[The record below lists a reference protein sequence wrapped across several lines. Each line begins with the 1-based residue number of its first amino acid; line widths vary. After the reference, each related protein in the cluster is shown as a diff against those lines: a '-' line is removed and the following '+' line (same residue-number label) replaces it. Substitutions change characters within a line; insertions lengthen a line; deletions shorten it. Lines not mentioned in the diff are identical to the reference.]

1 MAKKAKEK
9 YYNLIVDKE
18 SKTTEILIYGVIGDS
33 WFEESTTARQFVADF
48 RNAEKD
54 SDRINIRL
62 NSPGGSVFDG
72 LAIFN
77 AISASKKEIHTYND
91 GVCASMA
98 AVLLESVS
106 QDNIH
111 PAKNSLFMI
120 HSPSTCACGN
130 KAQLQEAINVLDKC
144 QSALVASICKNTGL
158 DEKDVEKKYFDNK
171 DHWFTADEA
180 LAEGFYS
187 KIEDDEVE
195 NVPQNASTMK
205 YSDLIKF
212 FEPKNSILW
221 PEDETSDEEEEDT
234 PDEILDFIDMDIK
247 KLTAAYKLPEDSSED
262 AILAHITKR
271 EQEIATLTTAKT
283 KAETDLATANQT
295 IKDKD
300 AEITAL
306 KGTTPGAPPAIAP
319 IDTDPKPPAGEPEG
333 AKDFGT
339 AFAECM
345 NILKPKK

>member
-91 GVCASMA
+91 GICASMA
-98 AVLLESVS
+98 AVLLESVP
-106 QDNIH
+106 QDNVH
-111 PAKNSLFMI
+111 PAKNSLFMV
-120 HSPSTCACGN
+120 HSPSTYAYGN

-221 PEDETSDEEEEDT
+221 PEDETSDEEDT
-234 PDEILDFIDMDIK
+234 PDEILDFIDMDTK
-247 KLTAAYKLPEDSSED
+247 KLTAAYKLPEDSTED
-262 AILAHITKR
+262 AIVAHIAKR
-271 EQEIATLTTAKT
+271 EQEIADLTAAKT

-295 IKDKD
+295 IKDRD
-300 AEITAL
+300 AEIVAL
-306 KGTTPGAPPAIAP
+306 KKEPGAKPAGVNNEVDP
-319 IDTDPKPPAGEPEG
+319 PKPEDEPEG

-339 AFAECM
+339 AFADCL
-345 NILKPKK
+345 NILNPKK

>member
-1 MAKKAKEK
+1 MSKPKAK
-9 YYNLIVDKE
+9 YYDLVQNKADKI
-18 SKTTEILIYGVIGDS
+18 TDILIYGVIGDS
-33 WFEESTTARQFVADF
+33 WFEESTTARQFVTDF

-98 AVLLESVS
+98 AVLLESVP
-106 QDNIH
+106 QDNVH
-111 PAKNSLFMI
+111 PAKNSLFMV
-120 HSPSTCACGN
+120 HSPSTYAYGN

-171 DHWFTADEA
+171 DHWFTAAEA

-212 FEPKNSILW
+212 FEPKNSIMW
-221 PEDETSDEEEEDT
+221 PKDETSDEEEEDT
-234 PDEILDFIDMDIK
+234 PKEILDYIDMDIK
-247 KLTAAYKLPEDSSED
+247 KLTAAYKLPEDSTED
-262 AILAHITKR
+262 AIVAHIAKR
-271 EQEIATLTTAKT
+271 EQEIADLTTAKN

-295 IKDKD
+295 IAEKD
-300 AEITAL
+300 AEIATL
-306 KGTTPGAPPAIAP
+306 KNEPGAKPAGVNNEVDP
-319 IDTDPKPPAGEPEG
+319 PKPQDEPEG

-345 NILKPKK
+345 DLINPKK